1 VRAVFDPNVLVSAL
15 VSRGGV
21 PAQLVAR
28 WIDGDFELI
37 VSEAVLAELER
48 ALGYPKLRSRVN
60 DVRARRLMQLLR
72 SSATFASDVPDP
84 APRSEDPGD
93 DYLFAL
99 AERERAVVV
108 SGDRHVLSLAAR
120 FPVRSPREFLD
131 SL

>member
-15 VSRGGV
+15 VSREGA

-48 ALGYPKLRSRVN
+48 ALGYPKLRARV
-60 DVRARRLMQLLR
+60 DDARARRLMRLLR
-72 SSATFASDVPDP
+72 SSATFADDVPDP

-99 AERERAVVV
+99 AERERAVIV

-120 FPVRSPREFLD
+120 FPVRSPRDFLD